1 MKASTKI
8 KWNNV
13 PVNVPSPRDERMM
26 KVRTYNDITY
36 LKGKLIEAFDALSN
50 QATLVKQEIDSGR
63 IDRAKNR
70 LTLVEEYIEEF
81 KKEIN
86 I

>member
-1 MKASTKI
+1 
-8 KWNNV
+8 
-13 PVNVPSPRDERMM
+13 
-26 KVRTYNDITY
+26 

-86 I
+86 L

>member
-1 MKASTKI
+1 MKTSTKI
-8 KWNNV
+8 KWTNV
-13 PVNVPSPRDERMM
+13 PVNAPDTSV
-26 KVRTYNDITY
+26 TY

-81 KKEIN
+81 KEEIN

>member
-1 MKASTKI
+1 METPNKI

-13 PVNVPSPRDERMM
+13 PVNVPNTS
-26 KVRTYNDITY
+26 VTY

-50 QATLVKQEIDSGR
+50 QATLVRQEIDSGR

-81 KKEIN
+81 KEEIN

>member
-1 MKASTKI
+1 METSNKI

-13 PVNVPSPRDERMM
+13 PVNVPSP
-26 KVRTYNDITY
+26 KVRTFNNVTY

-50 QATLVKQEIDSGR
+50 HATLVKQEIDSGR

>member
-1 MKASTKI
+1 METSNKI
-8 KWNNV
+8 KWTNV
-13 PVNVPSPRDERMM
+13 PVDLNVA
-26 KVRTYNDITY
+26 Y
-36 LKGKLIEAFDALSN
+36 LKRKIVEAFDGLSI

-81 KKEIN
+81 KEEIN